1 MKFVS
6 TRGADADA
14 SLSQALTKGIAS
26 DGGLY
31 VPSRFRRFPSTALP
45 DRQTW
50 RGVAETMLRPFAA
63 GDTLAPALADIC
75 DEAFDFAAPLVPL
88 KGSGGSASVLEL
100 FHGPTCA
107 FKDFGARFLAAALER
122 LRVAMRHAS

>member
-6 TRGADADA
+6 TRGVDADA

-31 VPSRFRRFPSTALP
+31 VPSRVPTIPIDSFAGQADLP
-45 DRQTW
+45 
-50 RGVAETMLRPFAA
+50 GVAETMLRAFAA
-63 GDTLAPALADIC
+63 DDVLAPALADIC
-75 DEAFDFAAPLVPL
+75 DEAFNFAAPLVPL

-100 FHGPTCA
+100 FHGPTCS
-107 FKDFGARFLAAALER
+107 FKDFG
-122 LRVAMRHAS
+122 